1 MKQSLGMTLLAI
13 YLILVGLSQ
22 LFRLSFAYM
31 GMLMGILALLAGVLI
46 LARR

>member
-13 YLILVGLSQ
+13 YLVLDGLAR
-22 LFRLSFAYM
+22 LFSLSFAYM
-31 GMLMGILALLAGVLI
+31 GLLMGILALLAGVLI

>member
-13 YLILVGLSQ
+13 YLVLVGLVQ
-22 LFRLSFAYM
+22 LFSLSFAYM
-31 GMLMGILALLAGVLI
+31 GMLMGILALVAGVLI